1 MSTKGIVSFAAANGT
16 VMAAVYVHNAG
27 RDMHAE
33 LKEFFAAVL
42 DAVGE
47 APNATRF
54 HDPCYLAARYVA
66 WKAGGAGAGL
76 ASVGVITDPGRWHV
90 HRRFSVWCHAEPSVI
105 PPDVS
110 EEGL

>member
-1 MSTKGIVSFAAANGT
+1 MSTKGMVCFIGADGSTQAT
-16 VMAAVYVHNAG
+16 VYVHNAG
-27 RDMHAE
+27 HDMHAE

-42 DAVGE
+42 EAVGE
-47 APNATRF
+47 VPNATRF

-76 ASVGVITDPGRWHV
+76 ASVGIIIDPERWHV
-90 HRRFSVWCHAEPSVI
+90 NRRFNVWCRAEPSVI
-105 PPDVS
+105 SPDVS

>member
-1 MSTKGIVSFAAANGT
+1 MSTKGTVSFLAADGE

-27 RDMHAE
+27 HDMHAE
-33 LKEFFAAVL
+33 LKEFFDAVL
-42 DAVGE
+42 GAVGE
-47 APNATRF
+47 GSAATRF

-66 WKAGGAGAGL
+66 WKAGGAGVGL
-76 ASVGVITDPGRWHV
+76 ASVGVITDPARWHAN
-90 HRRFSVWCHAEPSVI
+90 RRFNVWCRAEPSVV